1 MSQVQLNRS
10 GVVGHVPATLLSGAM
25 FYNSADAKLYIG
37 DISNTPTL
45 VSDNPLVIA
54 AQIATLQAESR
65 ETTVSE
71 TAPTAALQG
80 DLWFDLSTSQLKFYT
95 TEWVQANT
103 VPTPIQGILGEYP
116 VTTDDFL
123 RHIVY
128 STTDVAELNQMTI
141 MIEAATNFAER
152 YTGRMFISR
161 SVTQFFDRFPPSTK
175 STKLPIILKGGIS
188 GSVTSI
194 DYLDSLFAS
203 HTLPADK
210 YRVLERNGRTQIYP
224 ALGKE
229 WPVDVANEVDSL
241 SVTYIVGTAAPA
253 VPGAIKMA
261 ILLIAASMWENR
273 ENEIVGNN
281 IKALKPVIAAKDLL
295 HPYKLR

>member
-10 GVVGHVPATLLSGAM
+10 GVVGHVPATMLSGAM
-25 FYNSADAKLYIG
+25 FYNSADARLYIG
-37 DISNTPTL
+37 DINNTPTL

-54 AQIATLQAESR
+54 AQIATLQLVSR
-65 ETTVSE
+65 ETTVSQ
-71 TAPTAALQG
+71 TAPVSATQG
-80 DLWFDLSTSQLKFYT
+80 DLWFDLSTSQLMFYT
-95 TEWVQANT
+95 TQWTQANT
-103 VPTPIQGILGEYP
+103 VAVSTQGINAEYP

-123 RHIVY
+123 SHIVY
-128 STTDVAELNQMTI
+128 STTDVAELNQMAI

-152 YTGRMFISR
+152 YTGRMFILR
-161 SVTQFFDRFPPSTK
+161 TVTQFFDRFPPSTK

-188 GSVTSI
+188 GGVTSI

-203 HTLPADK
+203 HNLPADK

-241 SVTYIVGTAAPA
+241 SATYTVGTRAPQ

-261 ILLIAASMWENR
+261 ILLISASLWENR